1 MPTGRP
7 ASDDDVVCIDDEDGE
22 EGPDAAALDALDAL
36 ESADAA
42 EGAKAGGAPDH
53 AANNGGG
60 QSAGGG
66 IVTGGA
72 AGRPPED
79 PQLTVI
85 EAELSAAREQVAD
98 LEAAL
103 AAARTAVRSALSR
116 HEARLVHLQKVA
128 DAATDWSSASAFPWS
143 ASVWRVLRDTFG
155 LATFRGLQLDAINAA
170 ASGRDVWYQSATGS
184 GKSLLFQ
191 LLAVV
196 QGGVTLVVSPLLALM
211 EDQVRALAENGIT
224 ARVLSS
230 AVSREEKRAALAA
243 LHEHGAAGGG
253 GAAAA
258 AAAEAVAPAAVVPL
272 PPPRRCCTPPPRR

>member
-7 ASDDDVVCIDDEDGE
+7 ASDDDIVCVDDEGDE

-36 ESADAA
+36 EAADAA
-42 EGAKAGGAPDH
+42 TGAAPDSTVAKENGSGGA
-53 AANNGGG
+53 AA
-60 QSAGGG
+60 A
-66 IVTGGA
+66 A
-72 AGRPPED
+72 AGRPPAD
-79 PQLTVI
+79 SQLAAI
-85 EAELSAAREQVAD
+85 EAELAAAREHVAD

-103 AAARTAVRSALSR
+103 AAARAAVRSALSR
-116 HEARLVHLQKVA
+116 HEARLVHLQAVA

-143 ASVWRVLRDTFG
+143 ASVWRVLHDTFG
-155 LATFRGLQLDAINAA
+155 LAAFRGLQLDAINAA

-211 EDQVRALAENGIT
+211 EDQVRALAEHGIT

-230 AVSREEKRAALAA
+230 AVSREEKRA
-243 LHEHGAAGGG
+243 
-253 GAAAA
+253 
-258 AAAEAVAPAAVVPL
+258 
-272 PPPRRCCTPPPRR
+272 